1 MNADSESLQNEQEG
15 NRMEEEK
22 KVEKSKGRRIF
33 DEIMSWVKP
42 MVLAMA
48 AALLLNRFVIVNAT
62 VPTGSMENTI
72 QPGDRLMGNRLAY
85 LKGEPE
91 RGDIVIFKYPVNEE
105 ENYIKRV
112 IGLSGE
118 KVAIQDGEIYID
130 DSQEPLEEPY
140 LKDEW
145 IVKNDNMVFEVPEGC
160 YLVLG
165 DNRNS
170 SLDSRY
176 WAEEA
181 IYEGIVSDIED
192 ASNYSFVSKEKIL
205 GKAMFTYWP
214 EFSKLTQ

>member
-91 RGDIVIFKYPVNEE
+91 RGDIVIFKYPNTISVLKKIPKSSNNTIVN
-105 ENYIKRV
+105 N
-112 IGLSGE
+112 
-118 KVAIQDGEIYID
+118 
-130 DSQEPLEEPY
+130 
-140 LKDEW
+140 
-145 IVKNDNMVFEVPEGC
+145 N
-160 YLVLG
+160 
-165 DNRNS
+165 
-170 SLDSRY
+170 
-176 WAEEA
+176 
-181 IYEGIVSDIED
+181 
-192 ASNYSFVSKEKIL
+192 IL
-205 GKAMFTYWP
+205 YT
-214 EFSKLTQ
+214 